1 MARKILLK
9 WHAGGEETS
18 DLVEFEMSEMSENI
32 RLERL
37 VNSQNSYF
45 DLVRTAPNRKRTLI
59 AVIVGFYGTW
69 GGVAVISYYL
79 TLVLDASGI
88 TSTYSQNLINGLLQV
103 FNYLA
108 SVFAG
113 AMLVDRVGRRRLFLT
128 SAVGMLLSYIA
139 ITVSSSNFAHSKNV
153 KVGNSVIA
161 FIFLYQLFY
170 DVGFTPLLQAYPLE
184 IFPYTLRGRGLT
196 VSLSSTFIGLTV
208 GQVINP
214 IAMEDIGWKY
224 YNVFIV
230 LLAILVIL
238 VYFLFPETRQKSLEE
253 IAEVFGDAKV
263 QHVTAM
269 EKTVTGDGEER
280 GFETFVETV
289 QS

>member
-1 MARKILLK
+1 
-9 WHAGGEETS
+9 
-18 DLVEFEMSEMSENI
+18 MSEMSENI
-32 RLERL
+32 RLEHQ
-37 VNSQNSYF
+37 VNSQSSYL

-113 AMLVDRVGRRRLFLT
+113 AMLVDRVGRRKLFLT

-139 ITVSSSNFAHSKNV
+139 ITVLSSNFAHSKNV
-153 KVGNSVIA
+153 QVGNSVIA

-196 VSLSSTFIGLTV
+196 VSLSSTFIGLTI
-208 GQVINP
+208 GQVVNP
-214 IAMEDIGWKY
+214 IAMDAIGWKY

-230 LLAILVIL
+230 LLAILVVL

-253 IAEVFGDAKV
+253 IAEVFGDAKIK
-263 QHVTAM
+263 HVTVM
-269 EKTVTGDGEER
+269 EKTMTEDGEAKR
-280 GFETFVETV
+280 FETFVETAE
-289 QS
+289 S